1 MIGALLSGLF
11 NLILTLL
18 GTIIQVLLLPLN
30 LLFEG
35 VFPDLTTSIN
45 DIVSG
50 FATALSGLGWA
61 MSIIPSAIKT
71 TLLLIFTIEIAL
83 VVIMRS
89 TKMTAKL
96 WKIIQKI
103 KVW

>member
-30 LLFEG
+30 ALFNG
-35 VFPDLTTSIN
+35 IFPDLSSSIN
-45 DIVSG
+45 DVVSG
-50 FATALSGLGWA
+50 FSTALSGLGWA
-61 MSIIPSAIKT
+61 ISIIPDMVKS

-83 VVIMRS
+83 VVVLRS

-96 WKIIQKI
+96 WEIIQKI